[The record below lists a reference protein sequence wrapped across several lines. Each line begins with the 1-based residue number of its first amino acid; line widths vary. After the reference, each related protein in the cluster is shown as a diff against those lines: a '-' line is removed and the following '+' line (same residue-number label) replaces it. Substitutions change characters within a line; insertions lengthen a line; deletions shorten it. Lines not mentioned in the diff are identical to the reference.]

1 MGIPHLNYIIQ
12 TQLSKLT
19 TTDSQKNSNYT
30 AVERT
35 LRNNTPLNETFSHN
49 TGATTSGMMNF
60 SSNNIT
66 HHGFLKEFQ
75 SHFTNTI
82 QRNLTSQIIPELSG
96 KVSD

>member
-1 MGIPHLNYIIQ
+1 MGTPPP
-12 TQLSKLT
+12 QLYYSNT
-19 TTDSQKNSNYT
+19 TFEANNNRQSEKQDYT

-35 LRNNTPLNETFSHN
+35 LRNNTPQNETFSHN

-60 SSNNIT
+60 SPNNIT
-66 HHGFLKEFQ
+66 PHGYLKEFQ

>member
-1 MGIPHLNYIIQ
+1 MGTHHLYYIIQ

-19 TTDSQKNSNYT
+19 TTDSHKNRTTPQSN
-30 AVERT
+30 AP
-35 LRNNTPLNETFSHN
+35 LRNNTPQNETFSHN

-60 SSNNIT
+60 SPNNIT
-66 HHGFLKEFQ
+66 HHGNLKEFQ